1 MNVSKI
7 RVGLIFGGRSGEHEV
22 SVLSANSVMSAINR
36 DKYEVYPIGITKE
49 GKWLP
54 GVVPEK
60 LIASGELQ
68 VRQLNDGQDHSIVPI
83 SNEQG
88 QLLSS
93 LQEQVDIFF
102 PVMHGPYGEDG
113 TIQGLLEIAGFPYV
127 GGGVLA
133 SAVGMDKVVMKAV
146 FQQAGL
152 PVGAYL
158 GYLRKEWESN
168 PDLVLDQI
176 EQQLGFPCF
185 VKPANLGS
193 SVGISKAHNREEL
206 VRSLNLAAEY
216 DRKLIIEKMLIGREI
231 ECAVLGN
238 DDPQASVVGEIV
250 PCAEFYDYEAKYVLN
265 DSKLIIPAELPEHL
279 VKEVQ
284 QLAVK
289 AFKAVDASGLGR
301 VDFFVN
307 TETNEV
313 IINEI
318 NTMPGFTRISMYPKL
333 WEASGINYEDLIDR
347 LIQLGL
353 ERYRDKQR
361 NRVC

>member
-1 MNVSKI
+1 MTKI

-54 GVVPEK
+54 GVAPEK

-68 VRQLNDGQDHSIVPI
+68 VRLLNDGQGHSIIPI

-158 GYLRKEWESN
+158 GYLRKEWENN

-206 VRSLNLAAEY
+206 VQSLNLAAEY
-216 DRKLIIEKMLIGREI
+216 DRKLIIEKMLVGREI

-238 DDPQASVVGEIV
+238 DEPQASVVGEIV

-265 DSKLIIPAELPEHL
+265 DSQLIIPAELPEHL
-279 VKEVQ
+279 IREVQ

-333 WEASGINYEDLIDR
+333 WEASGISYEDLIDQ

-353 ERYRDKQR
+353 ERYHDRRR

>member
-1 MNVSKI
+1 MSKI

-216 DRKLIIEKMLIGREI
+216 DRKLIIEKMLVGREI

>member
-1 MNVSKI
+1 MSKI

>member
-1 MNVSKI
+1 VSKI

>member
-1 MNVSKI
+1 VSKI

-216 DRKLIIEKMLIGREI
+216 DRKLIIEKMLVGREI